1 MVVPGDV
8 PASDA
13 DRLELELKEARGQL
27 AATSEILRVISASVD
42 DAQPVFETIV
52 RNARSLC
59 GSLFAN
65 VFRFDGEL
73 LHFIASHNVDQAY
86 VDLLKE
92 KYPMRPDSTQ
102 VSGRVILS
110 KSVVRLEDMLADPN
124 YDQRFPPAMAWKTN
138 ARSSHASLREPIGV
152 IVVAWAEPGPVS
164 QTLVGLLKVGGPA
177 VIGVENPRMF
187 LTNCARGPTTWS
199 GHMAWSSN
207 RRPA

>member
-1 MVVPGDV
+1 MVVPGAV

-13 DRLELELKEARGQL
+13 DRLKLELKASREQL
-27 AATSEILRVISASVD
+27 AATSEILRVISASVA

-52 RNARSLC
+52 RNARFLC

-73 LHFIASHNVDQAY
+73 LHFIASHNVDSAY

-110 KSVVRLEDMLADPN
+110 KSVVRLEDALADPK
-124 YDQRFPPAMAWKTN
+124 YDQRFPPAMGW
-138 ARSSHASLREPIGV
+138 RRMLGVPMLRDGEPIGV
-152 IVVAWAEPGPVS
+152 IVVAWAQPGPVS
-164 QTLVGLLKVGGPA
+164 ETLEDLLKTFA
-177 VIGVENPRMF
+177 DQ
-187 LTNCARGPTTWS
+187 
-199 GHMAWSSN
+199 
-207 RRPA
+207 